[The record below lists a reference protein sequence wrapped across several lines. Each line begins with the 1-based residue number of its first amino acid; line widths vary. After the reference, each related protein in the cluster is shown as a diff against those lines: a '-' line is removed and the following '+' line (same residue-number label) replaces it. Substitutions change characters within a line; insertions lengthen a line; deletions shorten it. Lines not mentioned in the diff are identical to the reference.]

1 MRMNNRYDEI
11 MELPH
16 HVSKTRPQMPL
27 SDRAAQFAPFAA
39 LTGYDSAIKETGR
52 LTDER
57 IELDEEALTALDR
70 KYQLLMDTLDDA
82 PEVTIIYFQPDERKA
97 GGQYV
102 SATGTVKKVDTL
114 AGESSCRT
122 AQGFRW
128 TASMTCAF
136 SFGNHGAVV
145 KDPHNWKMA
154 EMRFRISAIQRVK
167 KPRRVCRPQTAKK
180 YNHFLSRHVRERK
193 YFSGCQCGICP
204 S

>member
-57 IELDEEALTALDR
+57 IELGEEALTALNR

-102 SATGTVKKVDTL
+102 SATGTVKKVDT
-114 AGESSCRT
+114 
-122 AQGFRW
+122 
-128 TASMTCAF
+128 
-136 SFGNHGAVV
+136 FGRRILLQDGTRIPLDSVY
-145 KDPHNWKMA
+145 DL
-154 EMRFRISAIQRVK
+154 RF
-167 KPRRVCRPQTAKK
+167 
-180 YNHFLSRHVRERK
+180 
-193 YFSGCQCGICP
+193 
-204 S
+204 